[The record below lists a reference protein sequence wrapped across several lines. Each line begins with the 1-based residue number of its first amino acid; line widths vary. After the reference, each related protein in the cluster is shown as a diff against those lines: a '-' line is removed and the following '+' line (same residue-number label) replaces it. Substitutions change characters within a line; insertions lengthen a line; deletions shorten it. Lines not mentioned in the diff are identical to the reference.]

1 MDYAL
6 APEKRVG
13 KRFDK
18 ERSDCSD
25 RIVSQHFRSSDLCD
39 RMETVSVNIYNS
51 EYKLRGDDA
60 DAIRRAASLVDE
72 QMKLVASKAPMQ
84 PATTNAVIASLNM
97 AERIIA
103 DEKAELT
110 RSDEMIARL
119 NDLNRRLGELADS

>member
-1 MDYAL
+1 
-6 APEKRVG
+6 
-13 KRFDK
+13 
-18 ERSDCSD
+18 
-25 RIVSQHFRSSDLCD
+25 
-39 RMETVSVNIYNS
+39 METVSVSIYNS

-103 DEKAELT
+103 EEKAELN
-110 RSDEMIARL
+110 RSDEVITRL
-119 NDLNRRLGELADS
+119 NDLNRRLSELADS